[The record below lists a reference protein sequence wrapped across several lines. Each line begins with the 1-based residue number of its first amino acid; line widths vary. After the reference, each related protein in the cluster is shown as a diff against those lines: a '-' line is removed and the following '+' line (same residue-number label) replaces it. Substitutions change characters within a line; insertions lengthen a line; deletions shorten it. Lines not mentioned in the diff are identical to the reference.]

1 MASPN
6 GLSTHRA
13 VCASFQF
20 RKASEKIPQHLSK
33 VNSSIK
39 PSVTCQAVDLNANST
54 GVLQSF
60 LFWGGGEGAGLEDKS
75 DVQMERNGTEAAL
88 PMSSPGPSSHQTLCR
103 MLPICR
109 SMLEFCFAIWL
120 VSPYIRRKNV
130 GHQCAKSSGYQK
142 KK

>member
-1 MASPN
+1 MQT
-6 GLSTHRA
+6 GLLLCGGWHY
-13 VCASFQF
+13 FLF
-20 RKASEKIPQHLSK
+20 LEK
-33 VNSSIK
+33 SSLK
-39 PSVTCQAVDLNANST
+39 H
-54 GVLQSF
+54 

-142 KK
+142 LVSSEFSFYPLLQALMFSSFWRIENLI